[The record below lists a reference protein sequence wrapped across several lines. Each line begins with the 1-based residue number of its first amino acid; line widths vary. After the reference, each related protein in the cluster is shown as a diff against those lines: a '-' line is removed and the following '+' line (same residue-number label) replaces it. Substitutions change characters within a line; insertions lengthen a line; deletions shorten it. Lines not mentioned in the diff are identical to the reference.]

1 MSSQS
6 FLYYTCDIGVFM
18 GRCFGINNRLSLSM
32 YCSPAIYAQQTFLS
46 LKPFIVLFWEFSL
59 SVNANIL
66 VSASQKCRCQSYLL
80 YLYLAYIWNSM
91 VQYGFEVPY
100 FLYQYFVMVCINSWI
115 FNISFTILLI
125 FTVQYPFNI
134 EFESHFVKIHHAK
147 LSKFLRI
154 FSILSFRSFK
164 SLIGT

>member
-1 MSSQS
+1 MSSHS
-6 FLYYTCDIGVFM
+6 FLYYTCDIGVFV
-18 GRCFGINNRLSLSM
+18 GRCFGINNRLSLLM

-125 FTVQYPFNI
+125 FTDQYPFNKELRVI
-134 EFESHFVKIHHAK
+134 
-147 LSKFLRI
+147 LLKFITQNLVN
-154 FSILSFRSFK
+154 F
-164 SLIGT
+164 